1 MALTDFYYI
10 NNLNV
15 STLAIDANIS
25 LNTTHPVYEGHFP
38 QKPIVPGVCQVQII
52 KQLVEKALNQTF
64 LMSEAR
70 EIKFLNM
77 ILPNEI
83 NQLTCHI
90 DYTINDDKSCKIAAQ
105 LVGGDK
111 TLTKLKATLTAT
123 P

>member
-15 STLAIDANIS
+15 NELAINANIS

-38 QKPIVPGVCQVQII
+38 EKPIVPGVCQVQIV
-52 KQLVEKALNQTF
+52 KQVVEKALNQTF

-77 ILPNEI
+77 ILPNET
-83 NQLTCHI
+83 NQLTIHI
-90 DYTINDDKSCKIAAQ
+90 DLTKTDDKSCKIAAQ
-105 LVGGDK
+105 IMSNDK
-111 TLTKLKATLTAT
+111 LFTKLKATLTAT

>member
-1 MALTDFYYI
+1 MALTDFYHI
-10 NNLNV
+10 K
-15 STLAIDANIS
+15 TLTISELTIDADIS
-25 LNTTHPVYEGHFP
+25 LNSTHPVYEGHFP
-38 QKPIVPGVCQVQII
+38 EKPIVPGVCQVQII

-64 LMSEAR
+64 LLSEAR

-90 DYTINDDKSCKIAAQ
+90 NFTINDDKSCKIAAQ
-105 LVGGDK
+105 LAGGDK

>member
-15 STLAIDANIS
+15 STLAIDANIL

-90 DYTINDDKSCKIAAQ
+90 DYTINNDKSCKIAA
-105 LVGGDK
+105 LLMGGDK